1 MTSPITV
8 GTLFKQHK
16 KTLMLSWVAGEEGSD
31 RAIATTVVI
40 PRERGAASSDDDPL
54 PLVGF
59 LNVIKPNR
67 LQVIGAS
74 EFEFLESLG
83 KNSYTD
89 TIACLFSIKP
99 AAIILAEGI
108 DAPDSFKAMAR
119 NTQTPLLKSN
129 AGSHKIVNHLRYYL
143 TQLVAEHVV
152 MHGVFMEVLGVGVL
166 LTGPSGVG
174 KSELALELVS
184 RGHRLV
190 ADDAPLFIQSEPDVV
205 QGSCPPPLRDF
216 IEVRGLGVLNIR
228 AMFGDS
234 AVKETKQLR
243 LVIYIEYF
251 DEKQLANVDRLRGN
265 HQSVD
270 ILGIEIDQII
280 LPVAAGRNLAVLV
293 ETAVRNHALV
303 CRGYNAAD
311 DFLGKHDATFSA
323 S

>member
-1 MTSPITV
+1 MASPITV

-16 KTLMLSWVAGEEGSD
+16 KTLMLSWVTGEEGAD
-31 RAIATTVVI
+31 RAINADVLV
-40 PRERGAASSDDDPL
+40 DDDVDPL

-67 LQVIGAS
+67 VQVVGAS
-74 EFEFLESLG
+74 ELEFLESLG

-89 TIACLFSIKP
+89 TMARLFSTKP

-108 DAPDSFKAMAR
+108 SAPDVLKTRAR
-119 NTQTPLLKSN
+119 NTQTPLFKSK

-143 TQLVAEHVV
+143 TQHVSEHVV
-152 MHGVFMEVLGVGVL
+152 MHGVFMEVLGIGVL
-166 LTGPSGVG
+166 LTGPSGIG

-190 ADDAPLFIQSEPDVV
+190 ADDAPLFMLSSPETIK
-205 QGSCPPPLRDF
+205 GSCPPPLRDF

-234 AVKETKQLR
+234 AVKNTKQLR
-243 LVIYIEYF
+243 LVIHIENF
-251 DEKQLANVDRLRGN
+251 DDEQLANVDRLRGS
-265 HQSVD
+265 HQTME
-270 ILGIEIDQII
+270 ILGIDIAQII

-293 ETAVRNHALV
+293 ETAVRNHVLV
-303 CRGYNAAD
+303 HRGYNAAD
-311 DFLGKHDATFSA
+311 DFLGKHDAELTTQDDE
-323 S
+323 